1 LLPSLLILLVLILIN
16 AQVNGGFKVET
27 SWIAV
32 ALSPTIIW
40 LLTTGQLAE
49 LSGFGFAFKLR
60 EASAKPFSLSLE
72 GDKIETALV
81 PPGRERRNGDATG
94 ARTAAYRCSHLAAEP
109 PGLLQQLGIGQYL
122 EKLTQHAFFRYVVFV
137 GGDGRFRGIVPARE
151 LLNQMRRQKLDLVKA
166 IEEGSLDHI
175 AGVVTA
181 SVPVGSSKRAALKI
195 MNEHK
200 LAELPV
206 VNEAGQFVGI
216 VDQDKLT
223 SSILV
228 DLVAQE

>member
-1 LLPSLLILLVLILIN
+1 MVH
-16 AQVNGGFKVET
+16 QWKV
-27 SWIAV
+27 SR
-32 ALSPTIIW
+32 L
-40 LLTTGQLAE
+40 
-49 LSGFGFAFKLR
+49 
-60 EASAKPFSLSLE
+60 
-72 GDKIETALV
+72 
-81 PPGRERRNGDATG
+81 
-94 ARTAAYRCSHLAAEP
+94 
-109 PGLLQQLGIGQYL
+109 
-122 EKLTQHAFFRYVVFV
+122 
-137 GGDGRFRGIVPARE
+137 VPARE
-151 LLNQMRRQKLDLVKA
+151 LLDQMRRQKLDLVKA

-195 MNEHK
+195 MNEQK

-223 SSILV
+223 SSILL